1 MCVLLSVS
9 CVGQPVSGVVM
20 DVVPLSSEYST
31 EVEGERSS
39 GESPLEPL
47 STRPPLGKYGV

>member
-1 MCVLLSVS
+1 MVCVLLSVS

-47 STRPPLGKYGV
+47 STRPPPGK